1 MKFFN
6 QFWFEKW
13 SSISEEADQEFIKS
27 AHILL
32 KFYLSLFKMSTNS
45 NSIMEPISLSDTEE
59 IEEEIVTNME
69 ELPVVK
75 SEPLEV
81 EVNNVN
87 DIQALFN
94 PDDIPTPKGM
104 LKVYMATTSIT

>member
-1 MKFFN
+1 
-6 QFWFEKW
+6 
-13 SSISEEADQEFIKS
+13 
-27 AHILL
+27 
-32 KFYLSLFKMSTNS
+32 
-45 NSIMEPISLSDTEE
+45 MEPISLSDTEE

-94 PDDIPTPKGM
+94 PDDIPTPKGI
-104 LKVYMATTSIT
+104 LKVYKYGYYFHCHSI

>member
-1 MKFFN
+1 
-6 QFWFEKW
+6 
-13 SSISEEADQEFIKS
+13 
-27 AHILL
+27 
-32 KFYLSLFKMSTNS
+32 
-45 NSIMEPISLSDTEE
+45 MEPISLSDTEE
-59 IEEEIVTNME
+59 IEEEEIVTNME

-104 LKVYMATTSIT
+104 LKKYMATTSIVTVFT

>member
-1 MKFFN
+1 
-6 QFWFEKW
+6 
-13 SSISEEADQEFIKS
+13 
-27 AHILL
+27 
-32 KFYLSLFKMSTNS
+32 
-45 NSIMEPISLSDTEE
+45 MEPISLSDTEE
-59 IEEEIVTNME
+59 IEEEIVTNMEVLEE

-104 LKVYMATTSIT
+104 LKVYMLLFPLSQNLGSRIVSPTLLIPRFLIIRTQ

>member
-1 MKFFN
+1 
-6 QFWFEKW
+6 
-13 SSISEEADQEFIKS
+13 
-27 AHILL
+27 
-32 KFYLSLFKMSTNS
+32 
-45 NSIMEPISLSDTEE
+45 MEPISLSDTEE
-59 IEEEIVTNME
+59 IEEEEIVTNME

-104 LKVYMATTSIT
+104 LKVYMLLFPLSQNLGSRIVSPTLLIPRFLIIRT

>member
-1 MKFFN
+1 
-6 QFWFEKW
+6 
-13 SSISEEADQEFIKS
+13 
-27 AHILL
+27 
-32 KFYLSLFKMSTNS
+32 
-45 NSIMEPISLSDTEE
+45 MEPVSLSDAEE

-75 SEPLEV
+75 SEPLEEV
-81 EVNNVN
+81 EVNNIN

-104 LKVYMATTSIT
+104 LLYTTYVVGLLFSTF

>member
-1 MKFFN
+1 
-6 QFWFEKW
+6 
-13 SSISEEADQEFIKS
+13 
-27 AHILL
+27 
-32 KFYLSLFKMSTNS
+32 
-45 NSIMEPISLSDTEE
+45 MEPISLSDTEE

-104 LKVYMATTSIT
+104 LKVYIPLSQYLGSRIVSPTLLIPRFLIIRT

>member
-1 MKFFN
+1 
-6 QFWFEKW
+6 
-13 SSISEEADQEFIKS
+13 
-27 AHILL
+27 
-32 KFYLSLFKMSTNS
+32 
-45 NSIMEPISLSDTEE
+45 MEPISLSDTEE

-94 PDDIPTPKGM
+94 PDDTPTPKGM
-104 LKVYMATTSIT
+104 LLLPMSQYRLQDY

>member
-1 MKFFN
+1 
-6 QFWFEKW
+6 
-13 SSISEEADQEFIKS
+13 
-27 AHILL
+27 
-32 KFYLSLFKMSTNS
+32 
-45 NSIMEPISLSDTEE
+45 MEPISLSDTEE

-104 LKVYMATTSIT
+104 LKVYMATTSIVTVFRLQDCQFNPTQLSRFLILNT